1 MRLQKRSEYERD
13 LFRGCVLGTFA
24 ISDVHWQS
32 TVQYGLSLIMHA
44 SATMTSDSQKPL
56 TTRREQDRVCSG
68 LFQSYELAGCLAGM
82 LTDTLRLLAGFLLSG
97 TAEWQLES
105 TGDCFRPC
113 GGFEQEH

>member
-1 MRLQKRSEYERD
+1 M
-13 LFRGCVLGTFA
+13 
-24 ISDVHWQS
+24 
-32 TVQYGLSLIMHA
+32 
-44 SATMTSDSQKPL
+44 
-56 TTRREQDRVCSG
+56 CSG
-68 LFQSYELAGCLAGM
+68 LFQSYELAGWLAGM